1 MGGICVVQLLLIA
14 VSLALDAMAVSVSV
28 GVANPRAA
36 WKQGLRMGLWF
47 GGFQFGMPLL
57 GFLLGRTL
65 SAYVEAVAPFV
76 AFALLAFVGGRM
88 VLDALQNKDCQVPG
102 AVGELTARRL
112 FALAVATSIDA
123 LAVGVS
129 AAFMALPLLLSCAVI
144 GVTAFLLSLL
154 GAVVGK
160 GLGCAFQRWAQ
171 LLGGCVLILIGLKF
185 LIQRLFF

>member
-1 MGGICVVQLLLIA
+1 MLQLLLIA

-28 GVANPRAA
+28 GMATPQAA
-36 WKQGLRMGLWF
+36 WKQGLRLGLWF

-65 SAYVEAVAPFV
+65 SGYIQSAAPFV

-88 VLDALQNKDCQVPG
+88 VLDALENKDCEVPSAAYG
-102 AVGELTARRL
+102 VLTARKL
-112 FALAVATSIDA
+112 FVLAVATSIDA

-154 GAVVGK
+154 GAVVGRK
-160 GLGCAFQRWAQ
+160 LGCVFQRRAQ
-171 LLGGCVLILIGLKF
+171 VCGGVVLILIGLKF
-185 LIQRLFF
+185 LLERLFF

>member
-1 MGGICVVQLLLIA
+1 MLQLLLIA

-28 GVANPRAA
+28 GMSDPRAA

-57 GFLLGRTL
+57 GFLLGQTL
-65 SAYVEAVAPFV
+65 SSVIEAAAPFV

-88 VLDALQNKDCQVPG
+88 VLDALQNKDCEAPFASRG
-102 AVGELTARRL
+102 ALSTQKL

-129 AAFMALPLLLSCAVI
+129 AAFMALPLLLSCTVI
-144 GVTAFLLSLL
+144 GVTAFVLSLL
-154 GAVVGK
+154 GAVVGR

-171 LLGGCVLILIGLKF
+171 ALGGCVLILIGLKF
-185 LIQRLFF
+185 LVERLFL

>member
-1 MGGICVVQLLLIA
+1 MLQLLLIS
-14 VSLALDAMAVSVSV
+14 VSLALDAMAVSISV
-28 GVANPRAA
+28 GMANPQAA

-65 SAYVEAVAPFV
+65 SSYIQTAAPFV

-88 VLDALQNKDCQVPG
+88 VLDSLQNKDCEVPHAAG
-102 AVGELTARRL
+102 TLTARKL

-129 AAFMALPLLLSCAVI
+129 AAFMAFPLLLSCAVI

-154 GAVVGK
+154 GAVVGRK
-160 GLGCAFQRWAQ
+160 LGCAFQRWAQ
-171 LLGGCVLILIGLKF
+171 ICGGVVLILIGLKF
-185 LIQRLFF
+185 LIERLFL

>member
-1 MGGICVVQLLLIA
+1 MLQLLLIS
-14 VSLALDAMAVSVSV
+14 VSLALDAMAVSISV
-28 GVANPRAA
+28 GMANPQAA

-65 SAYVEAVAPFV
+65 SSYIQTAAPFV

-88 VLDALQNKDCQVPG
+88 VLDSLQNKDCEVPRAAG
-102 AVGELTARRL
+102 TLTARKL

-129 AAFMALPLLLSCAVI
+129 AAFMAFPLLLSCAVI

-154 GAVVGK
+154 GTVVGRK
-160 GLGCAFQRWAQ
+160 LGCAFQRWAQ
-171 LLGGCVLILIGLKF
+171 ICGGVVLILIGLKF
-185 LIQRLFF
+185 LVERLFL